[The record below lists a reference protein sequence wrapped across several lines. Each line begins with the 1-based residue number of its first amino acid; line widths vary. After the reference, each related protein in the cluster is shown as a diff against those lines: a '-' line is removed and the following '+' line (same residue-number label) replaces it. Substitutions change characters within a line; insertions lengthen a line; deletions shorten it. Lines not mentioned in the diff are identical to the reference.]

1 VCDIKSW
8 PLGQGAGIG
17 HETTWKRLLDEYGFT
32 REQALAFKG
41 NPIDVLEPI
50 AAQGI
55 PILHIVSLNDRVVP
69 PEENTFELA
78 RRYRLLGGSIDI
90 IEVAEGTEKSNGHHF
105 DHPDP
110 KRVADFI
117 ETHASR

>member
-32 REQALAFKG
+32 REQA
-41 NPIDVLEPI
+41 
-50 AAQGI
+50 
-55 PILHIVSLNDRVVP
+55 LHIVSLNDRVVP